1 MTVWRAVESGELV
14 VSEELSS
21 LRKMYDVGFE
31 LGKGGQGTV
40 HLVSFRMGG
49 KLLAAKSFERSG
61 EREKEIMLKL
71 NGCHGTLEIYDMVEE
86 ELKGRWWGSLILE
99 LCSCTLR
106 DRLKMVGRLA
116 DEEAAF
122 VTKSL
127 AETLR
132 EMHNLGVV
140 HRDMKLENVLLTHP
154 AQPYEVKLSDFGV
167 ATDRADE
174 MHHLCGT
181 PGYMSPDVLRAGE
194 GGWPKYYTQ
203 AVDVWG
209 LGLILYELVSGRV
222 AFPEYHSDYVESL
235 LKSVDNVEFA
245 LDWSDVSSEAKDLI
259 MGMLEVY
266 PSRRLTVEQ
275 VLEANAAPNKEA
287 LKFAKLLITPFTFV
301 ASTCLQSGISLIKE
315 NATPVEKGRCFHF
328 LLASTISAF
337 GLARCLIAI
346 GENEQ
351 GNASEVKKLVISI
364 WMIFLVSLSVMM
376 TPLFFSLLYVVYD
389 FSDAKASWSTMGAC
403 FLVGILILVG
413 SYVKKLMRIPL
424 RGTYITLLIII
435 AANSYGYT
443 LYKK

>member
-1 MTVWRAVESGELV
+1 MTVWRAVE
-14 VSEELSS
+14 
-21 LRKMYDVGFE
+21 
-31 LGKGGQGTV
+31 T
-40 HLVSFRMGG
+40 
-49 KLLAAKSFERSG
+49 AAKSFERSG

-86 ELKGRWWGSLILE
+86 ERKGRWWGSLILE

-116 DEEAAF
+116 DDEAAF

-209 LGLILYELVSGRV
+209 LGLILYELLSGRV
-222 AFPEYHSDYVESL
+222 AFPEYHSDYVELL

-245 LDWSDVSSEAKDLI
+245 LDWSDVTSEAKDLI

-275 VLEANAAPNKEA
+275 VLGHPWIVNNTSE
-287 LKFAKLLITPFTFV
+287 LFTRNFI
-301 ASTCLQSGISLIKE
+301 CKI
-315 NATPVEKGRCFHF
+315 
-328 LLASTISAF
+328 
-337 GLARCLIAI
+337 
-346 GENEQ
+346 
-351 GNASEVKKLVISI
+351 
-364 WMIFLVSLSVMM
+364 M
-376 TPLFFSLLYVVYD
+376 
-389 FSDAKASWSTMGAC
+389 
-403 FLVGILILVG
+403 
-413 SYVKKLMRIPL
+413 
-424 RGTYITLLIII
+424 
-435 AANSYGYT
+435 
-443 LYKK
+443 

>member
-1 MTVWRAVESGELV
+1 MTVWRAVETGELV

-86 ELKGRWWGSLILE
+86 ERKGRWWGSLILE

-116 DEEAAF
+116 DDEAAF

-209 LGLILYELVSGRV
+209 LGLILYELLSGRV
-222 AFPEYHSDYVESL
+222 AFPEYHSDYVELL

-245 LDWSDVSSEAKDLI
+245 LDWSDVTSEAKDLI

-275 VLEANAAPNKEA
+275 VLGHPWIVNNTSE
-287 LKFAKLLITPFTFV
+287 LFTRNFI
-301 ASTCLQSGISLIKE
+301 CKI
-315 NATPVEKGRCFHF
+315 
-328 LLASTISAF
+328 
-337 GLARCLIAI
+337 
-346 GENEQ
+346 
-351 GNASEVKKLVISI
+351 
-364 WMIFLVSLSVMM
+364 M
-376 TPLFFSLLYVVYD
+376 
-389 FSDAKASWSTMGAC
+389 
-403 FLVGILILVG
+403 
-413 SYVKKLMRIPL
+413 
-424 RGTYITLLIII
+424 
-435 AANSYGYT
+435 
-443 LYKK
+443 